1 MSSAVQYIH
10 NINTL
15 NASSKQQKHNEK
27 KKHILQSLKTYYTRQ
42 KV

>member
-15 NASSKQQKHNEK
+15 NASSKQQKNEK
-27 KKHILQSLKTYYTRQ
+27 KNAFCNL
-42 KV
+42 

>member
-15 NASSKQQKHNEK
+15 NASSKQQKKNEK
-27 KKHILQSLKTYYTRQ
+27 KTHFAIFENLLH
-42 KV
+42 